1 MTLSDDNYISVQS
14 YFPMEKKKKI
24 PFNPGHSKFTQAF
37 NGVFE
42 INQCDQ
48 IRASFLHYF
57 IQIYGKGLSTW

>member
-1 MTLSDDNYISVQS
+1 MTLSDDNYFSVQS
-14 YFPMEKKKKI
+14 YFPMEKKKKV
-24 PFNPGHSKFTQAF
+24 PFNPGHSKAVYFTQAF

-57 IQIYGKGLSTW
+57 IQIYVKGL